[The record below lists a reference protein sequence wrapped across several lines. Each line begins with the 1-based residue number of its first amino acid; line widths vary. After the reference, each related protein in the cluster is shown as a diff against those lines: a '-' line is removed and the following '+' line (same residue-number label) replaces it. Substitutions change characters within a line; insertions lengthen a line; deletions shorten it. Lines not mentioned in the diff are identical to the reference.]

1 MARWV
6 EPTPEQYAAWQKWVE
21 ERPESIREVARK
33 FEPWTL
39 YQMFADDGKP
49 LSRVT
54 ILSIA
59 EPDPPKYPT
68 PTMTVAIRGQFNL
81 TMSERDVFGI
91 PPHRLVECDLPA
103 PGERLGAP
111 EIRVIKLSNPD
122 HN

>member
-33 FEPWTL
+33 YEPWKL

-59 EPDPPKYPT
+59 EPEPPKYPT
-68 PTMTVAIRGQFNL
+68 PTMTVSIRGQFNL
-81 TMSERDVFGI
+81 CAFERDVFGI

-103 PGERLGAP
+103 AGERLGNMEVAATPFQKP
-111 EIRVIKLSNPD
+111 EDN
-122 HN
+122 